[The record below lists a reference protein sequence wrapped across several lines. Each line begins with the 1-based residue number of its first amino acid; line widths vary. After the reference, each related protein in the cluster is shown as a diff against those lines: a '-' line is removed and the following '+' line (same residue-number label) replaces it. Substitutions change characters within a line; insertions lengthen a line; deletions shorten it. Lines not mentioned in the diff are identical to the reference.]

1 MFNKEESNKKRKIE
15 IGKIDGKKV
24 GKIILTSSLILMLAS
39 TINVKSNNIGCGHE
53 KAEYFRRVFE
63 YKLSRTYDE
72 KIMDF
77 YQNYEIMIDNVAYP
91 IEKFYILFDEDA
103 LIPQFHLINIKCEYE
118 DILTRSMEKYDH
130 NKVVHLRDTTAFIN
144 MLNSDA
150 IKIDYERKLIIIIDN
165 EKALGIINNWDGM
178 IHEEVPETDAVDNK
192 DMVRRK

>member
-24 GKIILTSSLILMLAS
+24 GKIILTSTLILMLAS
-39 TINVKSNNIGCGHE
+39 TINVKSNNIDCGHE

-63 YKLSRTYDE
+63 YKTSRTYDE

-118 DILTRSMEKYDH
+118 DILTRSMEKYDY
-130 NKVVHLRDTTAFIN
+130 NKVVRLRDTTAFIN